1 VRAERCVQSIA
12 QTRARTAQCGRRGPR
27 GTALAPFFPHDAMP
41 EGRAPSR
48 NDPDRSLDA
57 APSRGNDDRPDLR
70 GSLHAPVAGYAV
82 VEANPVAGWLFAH
95 TGLGTGLLI
104 DSVLTVTAIAYLAL
118 TSALADGVKLTLL
131 AVIACCT
138 GFAVVSNLGAITQ
151 MGLAPWSG
159 SL

>member
-1 VRAERCVQSIA
+1 MLRLLVGMTIA
-12 QTRARTAQCGRRGPR
+12 LTCADHWTTWLC
-27 GTALAPFFPHDAMP
+27 
-41 EGRAPSR
+41 
-48 NDPDRSLDA
+48 
-57 APSRGNDDRPDLR
+57 
-70 GSLHAPVAGYAV
+70 LHAPVVGYSV

-104 DSVLTVTAIAYLAL
+104 DSLLTVTAIAYLAL
-118 TSALADGVKLTLL
+118 TSALADGVKLALL
-131 AVIACCT
+131 AIIACCT